1 MFNRCPVHK
10 SFVVTFQNFVKSRLA
25 FKIRVFLFFNAM
37 VYGIVDAVIKMW
49 KTTVE
54 CLIIA
59 MYSKQRYCISEH
71 FVVEKMKKNRK
82 AYYSDNTTAWN
93 VQDRIS

>member
-1 MFNRCPVHK
+1 MFDGCPVHK

-25 FKIRVFLFFNAM
+25 FKIRVFLFFNAV

-49 KTTVE
+49 KAPVE

-59 MYSKQRYCISEH
+59 MYSKQRYS
-71 FVVEKMKKNRK
+71 VTKGDV
-82 AYYSDNTTAWN
+82 
-93 VQDRIS
+93 